1 MRVLI
6 LVDAFPRRSESF
18 ITAKA
23 VQLAERGHAVRV
35 LAREPMEHE
44 LDAAM
49 RARTGGRLTVARL
62 PPDDA
67 SWHRLPRLA
76 MMLVTALRR
85 DPRFV
90 RRLVAVLRARHGLT
104 RTMLVRLQRFIV
116 FAGQPAD
123 VFHVEFAHIAAR
135 HIELL
140 EAMDCPTLVSCRGS
154 DLNLVPLVDSKLPH
168 ALERMFAVVDRAVCV
183 SQDIAA
189 TAMRYGLEPRKAFV
203 QSPGVD
209 VEFFSPQRAGR
220 SQRVPGDPVHLVS
233 TGRPVWLKGHEYALT
248 AVRMLLDRGHRVTYT
263 IVGAGVPAHE
273 ATGEL
278 AYAIHDLGLTREVTL
293 APPCD
298 QEGVRRT
305 LAAADIF
312 VLPSLSEGLNN
323 STLEALAMALP
334 VVVTDVGGTCEAVR
348 DGVDGFVVPSRDS
361 VAIADAIERL
371 ITDPGLRESMGR
383 EGARRARASFDI
395 RAQIDGIVALYE
407 ELVNR

>member
-18 ITAKA
+18 IVAKA
-23 VQLAERGHAVRV
+23 VHLAERGHEVRV
-35 LAREPMEHE
+35 LAREPGEYD
-44 LDAAM
+44 LDAAT
-49 RARTGGRLTVARL
+49 RARAGGRLTIEQLPPEDASFRRL
-62 PPDDA
+62 PQMG
-67 SWHRLPRLA
+67 A
-76 MMLVTALRR
+76 MLITALRR

-90 RRLVAVLRARHGLT
+90 RRLLAILRTRHGLT
-104 RTMLVRLQRFIV
+104 RTLLVHLQRFIG

-123 VFHVEFAHIAAR
+123 VLHVEFAHIAAR
-135 HIELL
+135 NLELL

-154 DLNLVPLVDSKLPH
+154 DLKLNPLVNPKLPD
-168 ALERMFAVVDRAVCV
+168 ALARMFAVVDRAVCV
-183 SQDIAA
+183 SQAIAE
-189 TAMRYGLEPRKAFV
+189 TAMSYGLEPRKVFV

-209 VEFFSPQRAGR
+209 GDFFSPQR
-220 SQRVPGDPVHLVS
+220 SPRVPGDPVRLVS
-233 TGRPVWLKGHEYALT
+233 TARPDWLKGHEYALT

-263 IVGAGVPAHE
+263 IVGGKVSGSE

-278 AYAIHDLGLTREVTL
+278 VYAIHDLGLTGAVTL

-298 QEGVRRT
+298 REGVRRA
-305 LAAADIF
+305 LADADIF
-312 VLPSLSEGLNN
+312 VLASLSEGLNN

-334 VVVTDVGGTCEAVR
+334 VVVTDVGGTREAVR

-371 ITDPGLRESMGR
+371 IADPGLRESMGH

-395 RAQIDGIVALYE
+395 RSQIDGIVALYE